1 MFLSSCEI
9 ISTVVASIAGSIAS
23 SRVKM
28 DLFGVIVTGTIAAIG
43 GGTIRDILLGLP
55 VYWTIPTGENYLLI
69 SGVTCF
75 ITFFTNQKYPPP
87 LGTIRIADAIVLA
100 LFGVIGTEKSLIN
113 GFGSSIAIVMGICTG
128 VAGGL
133 LRDALTGNVP
143 YVFRPGEL
151 YATAAFLG
159 SATYALMDLLGI
171 NSSICFITGFC
182 ITLLVRL
189 ASIHWNWNLPSHQPM
204 FQTVFHDSPTDSAK
218 KQK

>member
-9 ISTVVASIAGSIAS
+9 ISTVVAAIAGSIAS

-28 DLFGVIVTGTIAAIG
+28 DLFGVIVTGTIAALG
-43 GGTIRDILLGLP
+43 GGTIRDVLLGLP
-55 VYWTIPTGENYLLI
+55 VYWTVPTGENFLLI
-69 SGVTCF
+69 SGIACF
-75 ITFFTNQKYPPP
+75 ITFFTAQKYPPP

-100 LFGVIGTEKSLIN
+100 LFCAIGTEKSIIN
-113 GFGSSIAIVMGICTG
+113 GFGPAVAVVMGISTG

-159 SATYALMDLLGI
+159 SASYALLDRLGAI
-171 NSSICFITGFC
+171 SSVSFVGCFWV
-182 ITLLVRL
+182 TLLVRL

-204 FQTVFHDSPTDSAK
+204 FQAVSRKRPSRPSS
-218 KQK
+218 QQ

>member
-9 ISTVVASIAGSIAS
+9 ISTIVAAIAGSIAS

-28 DLFGVIVTGTIAAIG
+28 DLFGVIVTGTIAALG

-55 VYWTIPTGENYLLI
+55 VYWTVPTGENFLLI

-75 ITFFTNQKYPPP
+75 ITFFTAQKYPPP

-100 LFGVIGTEKSLIN
+100 LFGVIGTEKSILN
-113 GFGSSIAIVMGICTG
+113 GFGPAVSIVMGICTG
-128 VAGGL
+128 IAGGL

-159 SATYALMDLLGI
+159 SATYVLLDMFNVD
-171 NSSICFITGFC
+171 NSVCFITGFC

-204 FQTVFHDSPTDSAK
+204 FRTVTRKSPPLPPQSE
-218 KQK
+218 